1 MPLAMS
7 LIVDGYVRLRDRTA
21 LEKLRTHRIEML
33 EAARSVVEL
42 DNTRMTAALMEE
54 IELVDAGL
62 SRLNALREQQTLAP
76 DDPQPTSLDEIGPR
90 DPHP

>member
-7 LIVDGYVRLRDRTA
+7 LIVDGYVRLRDRAA

-42 DNTRMTAALMEE
+42 DNTRMIAALVEE
-54 IELVDAGL
+54 IELIDAGL
-62 SRLNALREQQTLAP
+62 SRLNAVREPQTLAP
-76 DDPQPTSLDEIGPR
+76 DDPQATPLDEIGPR
-90 DPHP
+90 DPHR